1 MYSRWRLLVFNLE
14 GVLARHC
21 ALPELVHVSA
31 EAVAT
36 LDALSK
42 EVGTLPPLEDLRV
55 VYVCV
60 CSLRL
65 RLLLSSIK

>member
-1 MYSRWRLLVFNLE
+1 MFNLE

-42 EVGTLPPLEDLRV
+42 EVGALPKYLLGRISV
-55 VYVCV
+55 LCLVCA
-60 CSLRL
+60 
-65 RLLLSSIK
+65 